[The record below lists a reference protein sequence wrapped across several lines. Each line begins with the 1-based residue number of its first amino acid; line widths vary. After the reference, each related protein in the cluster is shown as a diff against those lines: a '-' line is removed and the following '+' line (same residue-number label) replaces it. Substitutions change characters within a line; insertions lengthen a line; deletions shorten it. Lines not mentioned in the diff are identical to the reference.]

1 MESPSMV
8 TPLGAKGIGEGNCM
22 STPVCLA
29 NAVAD
34 AIGAKDITL
43 PMSPAR
49 IAAMIQGEEKAAP
62 PEKAAAAEA
71 AAKDK
76 PGHKLHGTGETLVPA
91 PREEVWRT
99 LLDPKAL
106 ASVIPGCH
114 SLDRVSDN
122 SYKAEVSLGVG
133 PVRGKFHANVALSE
147 MTEPEAAT
155 LKGGVIGPL
164 GASQGTGHVRL
175 AAEGDGTKVSYD
187 YEIELSGKV
196 ASIGGRMLEGAAK
209 ALVNQFFERLVA
221 QVGGEADKSGG
232 KSKGLLGGLFG
243 KQEK

>member
-1 MESPSMV
+1 
-8 TPLGAKGIGEGNCM
+8 
-22 STPVCLA
+22 
-29 NAVAD
+29 
-34 AIGAKDITL
+34 
-43 PMSPAR
+43 
-49 IAAMIQGEEKAAP
+49 MIQGDEQAP
-62 PEKAAAAEA
+62 PTAKGVAAEA
-71 AAKDK
+71 ASKKA

-91 PREEVWRT
+91 SREEVWRT
-99 LLDPKAL
+99 LLDPEAL

-114 SLDRVSDN
+114 SLDLVSAN

-147 MTEPEAAT
+147 MTEPETAT
-155 LKGGVIGPL
+155 LSGGVIGPL

-175 AAEGDGTKVSYD
+175 VSEGEGTRVSYD
-187 YEIELSGKV
+187 YEIELTGKV

-221 QVGGEADKSGG
+221 QVGGDAG
-232 KSKGLLGGLFG
+232 KSKGLLGGLFR